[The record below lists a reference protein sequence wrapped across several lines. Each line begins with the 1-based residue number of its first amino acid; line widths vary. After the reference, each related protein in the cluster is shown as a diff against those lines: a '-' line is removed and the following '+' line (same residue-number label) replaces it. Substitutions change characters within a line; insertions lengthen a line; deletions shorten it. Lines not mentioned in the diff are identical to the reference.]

1 MPQIFHQIFC
11 LPRRVF
17 PSALAGLL
25 VATFA
30 VGFSGSA
37 AAQTSPQS
45 PPAATKKAAAP
56 IPDALREPLQDMRDF
71 ISDIA
76 AYGRKIKPSFVVV
89 VDGLPLVADVD
100 ELDHKKLNP
109 NVAFMENID
118 GVLVDGLRHPHD
130 GPREEDAQARIEEL
144 AKIAQNNRLA
154 ILTIEHTDPE
164 NAGAAIARDQADQY
178 IPFVPTT
185 ALMDTIPRVP
195 TRPVS
200 ENGNSIA
207 DLASVKNHL
216 VIRDS
221 SQFGTPTQ
229 YLNKVRNTN
238 YDLLVT
244 DIYHGRQ
251 TLGRK
256 TIENLK
262 FKLLGAKRMVLAT
275 IDIAHTSPFHFYWK
289 PEWTQGSPRFI
300 DEPVRGDKTRHYT
313 RYWYS
318 GWRDIIMGNRQ
329 SYVFGLISQG
339 FDGIV
344 IRGTGAYRLFD
355 GSLEEEM
362 EMETK
367 TEVKPPQ
374 EQPAPKPSAA
384 K

>member
-1 MPQIFHQIFC
+1 M
-11 LPRRVF
+11 
-17 PSALAGLL
+17 
-25 VATFA
+25 
-30 VGFSGSA
+30 
-37 AAQTSPQS
+37 
-45 PPAATKKAAAP
+45 ATKKMAAP

-71 ISDIA
+71 IADIA

-89 VDGLPLVADVD
+89 VEGLPLVADID
-100 ELDHKKLNP
+100 ELDEKKLIP

-154 ILTIEHTDPE
+154 ILTIEHTTPE
-164 NAGAAIARDQADQY
+164 NASAAIARDQADRY
-178 IPFVPTT
+178 IPFVP
-185 ALMDTIPRVP
+185 ANPLMDTIPSVP

-207 DLASVKNHL
+207 ELSSVKNHL

-221 SQFGTPTQ
+221 SQFGTPAQ
-229 YLNKVRNTN
+229 YVSKVRNTN
-238 YDLLVT
+238 YDLLVM
-244 DIYHGRQ
+244 DIYHGRKP
-251 TLGRK
+251 LGRK
-256 TIENLK
+256 TIEDLK

-275 IDIAHTSPFHFYWK
+275 IDIAHTAPFHFYWK

-300 DEPVRGDKTRHYT
+300 DETVKGNKTRHYA
-313 RYWYS
+313 RYWYP
-318 GWRDIIMGNRQ
+318 GWRDIIMGNQQ

-344 IRGTGAYRLFD
+344 IRGTDAYRLFD

-362 EMETK
+362 ETK
-367 TEVKPPQ
+367 KGVKTPQ